1 MHRVLV
7 VHGPNLN
14 LFGTREPQI
23 YGTTTLAEIDRAL
36 QAAAPDKQ
44 VELRS
49 FQSNHEG
56 AIIDAI
62 QDARNSAD
70 GIIINPGALTHY
82 SIAVADAL
90 SSVKL
95 PAVEVHLSNI
105 YAREEY
111 RRKSVVGPVVVGTI
125 CGFGWRGYLL
135 ALDALI
141 ALLAE
146 GRAR

>member
-1 MHRVLV
+1 MPRVLV

-14 LFGTREPQI
+14 LLGTREPQI

-36 QAAAPDKQ
+36 QEAARGKQ
-44 VELRS
+44 VEVRS

-62 QDARNSAD
+62 QDARSSAD

-95 PAVEVHLSNI
+95 PAIEVHLSNI

-135 ALDALI
+135 ALDALL
-141 ALLAE
+141 ALLTE
-146 GRAR
+146 RRAP

>member
-14 LFGTREPQI
+14 LLGTREPQI
-23 YGTTTLAEIDRAL
+23 YGATTLAEIDVAL
-36 QAAAPDKQ
+36 QQAAREKQ
-44 VELRS
+44 VGIRS

-62 QDARNSAD
+62 HDARESAD

-82 SIAVADAL
+82 SYAVADAL

-95 PAVEVHLSNI
+95 PAIEVHLSNI

-135 ALDALI
+135 ALDALVTV
-141 ALLAE
+141 LE
-146 GRAR
+146 DRRAR